1 MYHVG
6 HSSDALCHTN
16 CTLSGHSSD
25 PLPKCLG
32 TLQMPDF
39 YLTPYQYIFDHSSD
53 PNTQAFHIHGCYPDW
68 ILKQWVGV
76 FFYFFYFFFVAWGG
90 PTGTTLAGRKILYAY
105 ILHDL
110 ARPTECYV
118 GLFPKGT
125 YPLKNSL
132 EPPPWP
138 TGLPYPE
145 RGVGSGTVRLS
156 LDRPTPPADPT
167 LKSGRVPTSQLCR
180 RKASVWD

>member
-1 MYHVG
+1 VL
-6 HSSDALCHTN
+6 A
-16 CTLSGHSSD
+16 
-25 PLPKCLG
+25 
-32 TLQMPDF
+32 TLQMPDRLG
-39 YLTPYQYIFDHSSD
+39 YSSD
-53 PNTQAFHIHGCYPDW
+53 TLLPPSCIRLATLQIRLRENMGLPSPEAFPGQSTYFS
-68 ILKQWVGV
+68 IL
-76 FFYFFYFFFVAWGG
+76 FFIFFVAWGG
-90 PTGTTLAGRKILYAY
+90 RTGTTLAGRKILYAY

-145 RGVGSGTVRLS
+145 RSVGSGTVRLS